1 MRILFVSD
9 EVVPFTSSSVTA
21 NLVRLLP
28 EQLQE
33 SGEYEVRI
41 MMPRYGSISER
52 KNRLHEVIRLSG
64 TSIRMGQ
71 QSETLKVKV
80 ASIPGIRLQ
89 VYFMDNNAYFK
100 RKGIYQEKTGKVY
113 EDNAARALFFGR
125 AALATIGNLGW
136 NPDVVHAFGSMSSLV
151 PMLLRTE
158 LSTLPLF
165 ENTRTVF
172 TPGESD
178 INPVLTPNLVKGIGL
193 PDDPRVIGHTANEVG
208 VAFADAVIC
217 PSDVSLPDAEAARF
231 SGNDEDLVKEA
242 TAVYEQVL
250 GAVAV

>member
-1 MRILFVSD
+1 MANPMRILFVSD

-89 VYFMDNNAYFK
+89 VYFMDNNAY
-100 RKGIYQEKTGKVY
+100 
-113 EDNAARALFFGR
+113 
-125 AALATIGNLGW
+125 
-136 NPDVVHAFGSMSSLV
+136 
-151 PMLLRTE
+151 
-158 LSTLPLF
+158 
-165 ENTRTVF
+165 
-172 TPGESD
+172 
-178 INPVLTPNLVKGIGL
+178 
-193 PDDPRVIGHTANEVG
+193 
-208 VAFADAVIC
+208 
-217 PSDVSLPDAEAARF
+217 
-231 SGNDEDLVKEA
+231 
-242 TAVYEQVL
+242 
-250 GAVAV
+250 